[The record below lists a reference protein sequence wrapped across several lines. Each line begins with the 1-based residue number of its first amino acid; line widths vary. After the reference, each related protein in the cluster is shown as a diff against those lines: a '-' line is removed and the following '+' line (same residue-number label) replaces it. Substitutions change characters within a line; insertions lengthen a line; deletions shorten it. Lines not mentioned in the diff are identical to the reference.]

1 MSLAPIHLHWRAPS
15 PVSMFFLAEPWTGVL
30 SLVVIIVEPEDAA
43 LTWQAVSTV
52 LTAELVVLAFCGR
65 QGNLNP
71 TSIAPDRV
79 IDPSHRAPPRFNRAC
94 PEATV
99 GDLQMLPADAESL

>member
-1 MSLAPIHLHWRAPS
+1 MAYDLLRY
-15 PVSMFFLAEPWTGVL
+15 
-30 SLVVIIVEPEDAA
+30 IVQQEDAA
-43 LTWQAVSTV
+43 PTWQAVSAA
-52 LTAELVVLAFCGR
+52 LTAELVVLAFCGC

-79 IDPSHRAPPRFNRAC
+79 IDPSHRTPPRFNRAC